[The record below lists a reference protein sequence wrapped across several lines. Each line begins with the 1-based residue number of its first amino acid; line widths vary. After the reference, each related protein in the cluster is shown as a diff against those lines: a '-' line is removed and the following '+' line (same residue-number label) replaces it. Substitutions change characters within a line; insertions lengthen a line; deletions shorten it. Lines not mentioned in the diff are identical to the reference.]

1 MAEVTRG
8 VELVAEF
15 DAMAEQI
22 RIGIIKFFDK
32 GQKVSARRCR
42 GSLSEM
48 GKFAKATRK
57 EISELKAKRAAAVN
71 TDA

>member
-1 MAEVTRG
+1 MADVTRG
-8 VELVAEF
+8 VELVAQF
-15 DAMAEQI
+15 DEMAEQI
-22 RIGIIKFFDK
+22 RSSLIKFFDK

-57 EISELKAKRAAAVN
+57 EISEVKAARAAA
-71 TDA
+71 TE